1 MSLDVIRVQVTKS
14 RVSQELANLIHNQQI
29 HGRCQTWKEVC
40 TLLEREFSI
49 EVSFDR
55 AWKEIDDVRYE
66 WVESPQAFVHSFI
79 CRYAVLE
86 NRFHGEILPDRD
98 RMKECEK
105 NPPKGRCFDCLSPD
119 CRRGIEGCPGKPPN
133 KAGLTQGKKSPM
145 INVRVNEKLRHGAI
159 NTGSSNTLIR
169 EKAINDMKLEI
180 NQNRCVLV
188 LQGVIGSTLRILG
201 MVKP

>member
-1 MSLDVIRVQVTKS
+1 MEQLKGIVSEQNALLCRLLGKVVPDKEESKSRVVKPRDIPMLSLELFFEMVELCSSQDVIRVQVTKS

-40 TLLEREFSI
+40 TLLEREVST
-49 EVSFDR
+49 EVNFDR

-98 RMKECEK
+98 RMIKRKLCK
-105 NPPKGRCFDCLSPD
+105 GYPLKPK
-119 CRRGIEGCPGKPPN
+119 
-133 KAGLTQGKKSPM
+133 
-145 INVRVNEKLRHGAI
+145 
-159 NTGSSNTLIR
+159 
-169 EKAINDMKLEI
+169 
-180 NQNRCVLV
+180 LV
-188 LQGVIGSTLRILG
+188 
-201 MVKP
+201 